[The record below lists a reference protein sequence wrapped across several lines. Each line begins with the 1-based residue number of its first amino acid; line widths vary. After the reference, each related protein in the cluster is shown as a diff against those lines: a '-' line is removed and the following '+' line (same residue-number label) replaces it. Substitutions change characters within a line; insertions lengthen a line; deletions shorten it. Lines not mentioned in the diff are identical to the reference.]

1 MQAGIK
7 KELLIILKKIKNINY
22 KNININISSKLDS
35 IEMLDLISAVE
46 RKFEIKINYSLLNKK
61 HFKNILTLV
70 SLINKIKN
78 DKIYS
83 KK

>member
-1 MQAGIK
+1 MQAAIK

-61 HFKNILTLV
+61 HFKNILSLV

>member
-1 MQAGIK
+1 MQAAIK
-7 KELLIILKKIKNINY
+7 RELLIILKKIKNINY

-46 RKFEIKINYSLLNKK
+46 KKFEIKINYSLLNKK
-61 HFKNILTLV
+61 HFKNILSLV

>member
-1 MQAGIK
+1 MQAAIK
-7 KELLIILKKIKNINY
+7 RELLIILKKIKNINY

-61 HFKNILTLV
+61 HFKNILSLV

>member
-1 MQAGIK
+1 MQAAIK

-22 KNININISSKLDS
+22 KNLNVNISSKLDS

-61 HFKNILTLV
+61 HFKNILSLV
-70 SLINKIKN
+70 SLINKIKS

>member
-1 MQAGIK
+1 MQAVIK

-22 KNININISSKLDS
+22 KNISINISSKLDS

-61 HFKNILTLV
+61 HFKNILSLV

>member
-1 MQAGIK
+1 MQAVIK

-61 HFKNILTLV
+61 HFKNILSLV